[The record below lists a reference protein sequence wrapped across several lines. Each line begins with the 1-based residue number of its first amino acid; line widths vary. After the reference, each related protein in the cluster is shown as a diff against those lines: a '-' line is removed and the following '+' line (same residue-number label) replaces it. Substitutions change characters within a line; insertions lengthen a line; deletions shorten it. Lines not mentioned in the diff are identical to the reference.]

1 MNNQLVET
9 LMGAV
14 VLIVAGLFL
23 AFAYSST
30 NVRPLNG
37 YEVTAKFDRVDGLN
51 PGSDVKISGIKVG
64 TVVSEKLDP
73 ETFLA
78 TVTLSIQ
85 NGIKLPADTVAQV
98 SSEGLLGGNFMA
110 LVPGSDD
117 KDIKPGGEIK
127 YTQAPVNLMG
137 LLGKFIFNTGQSG
150 AQGAG
155 SQGGAQGQGGA
166 APGGNAPGGGA
177 AAPAPAPGA
186 AK

>member
-1 MNNQLVET
+1 MSNQLVET

-14 VLIVAGLFL
+14 VLLVAGVFL

-64 TVVSEKLDP
+64 TVVSEKLDS

-78 TVTLSIQ
+78 IVTISLQ
-85 NGIKLPADTVAQV
+85 NGVKLPTDTVAQV
-98 SSEGLLGGNFMA
+98 SSEGLLGGNFLA

-117 KDIKPGGEIK
+117 KDIQPGGEIK
-127 YTQAPVNLMG
+127 YTQAPVNLMQ
-137 LLGKFIFNTGQSG
+137 LLGKFIFNTGQAA
-150 AQGAG
+150 AQ
-155 SQGGAQGQGGA
+155 GAQGQGGQGQ
-166 APGGNAPGGGA
+166 APSGG
-177 AAPAPAPGA
+177 APAPAPGG